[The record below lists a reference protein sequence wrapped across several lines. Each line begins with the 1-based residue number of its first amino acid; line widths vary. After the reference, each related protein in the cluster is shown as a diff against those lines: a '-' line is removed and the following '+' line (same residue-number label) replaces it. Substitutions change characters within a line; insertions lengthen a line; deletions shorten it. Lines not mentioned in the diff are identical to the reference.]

1 MAIPKFNELFTP
13 VLQNLSI
20 GGEKPRRDLIDE
32 VQATL
37 NLTPEESSETLKTGG
52 SRVGSRIAWA
62 AEHLA
67 QARAVERPKRGVFRI
82 TQRGAELLKDHPD
95 GVTLDDLKG
104 FPETLEWYARSKA
117 GKVEESEQAHVE
129 EPTSIL
135 ATPMEEIEQALISI
149 ESVVVGDLLD
159 RLQKVHWSFFEH
171 LVLKLLIAMGYGASP
186 THFEHLGGP
195 GDEGVDGVIFLDE
208 LGLEEVYVQAKRYA
222 DPSHVGPS
230 EIQKFAGALI
240 AKHSMKGVFFTTS
253 HFSKDAAEMARKISP
268 QRIILVDG
276 QDLAELMI
284 THRVGVTTKKAFEVS
299 EVDENFFS
307 DE

>member
-1 MAIPKFNELFTP
+1 MVIPKFNELLTP
-13 VLQNLSI
+13 VLQNLST
-20 GGEKPRRDLIDE
+20 GEAKPRRTLIDE

-37 NLTPEESSETLKTGG
+37 SLTPEEISETLKTGG

-67 QARAVERPKRGVFRI
+67 QARAIERPKRGIFNI
-82 TQRGAELLKDHPD
+82 TERGTQLLKDHPN
-95 GVTLDDLKG
+95 GVTIADLRG
-104 FPETLEWYARSKA
+104 FAETLEWYARSKA
-117 GKVEESEQAHVE
+117 GKDEASEVAQFGSTAV
-129 EPTSIL
+129 IL
-135 ATPMEEIEQALISI
+135 TTPLEEIEQALNSI
-149 ESVVVGDLLD
+149 ESVVVGDLLE
-159 RLQKVHWSFFEH
+159 RLQNIHWSFFEH

-195 GDEGVDGVIFLDE
+195 GDDGVDGVIFLDE
-208 LGLEEVYVQAKRYA
+208 LGLEEVFVQAKRYA
-222 DPSHVGPS
+222 DANHVGTS

-253 HFSKDAAEMARKISP
+253 HFTKDAIEMAQKISP
-268 QRIILVDG
+268 QRVILVNG

-284 THRVGVTTKKAFEVS
+284 KHRVGVITSKTFEVA